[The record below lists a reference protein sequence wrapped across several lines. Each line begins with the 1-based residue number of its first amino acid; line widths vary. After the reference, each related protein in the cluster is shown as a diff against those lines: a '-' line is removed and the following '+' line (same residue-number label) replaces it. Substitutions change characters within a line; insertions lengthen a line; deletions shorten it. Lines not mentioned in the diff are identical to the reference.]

1 MVQTRSAAKRQQAE
15 ELQGLATVSPKNLAR
30 EATVVEITPSATG
43 LGTHTHIRWLRPPQ
57 GPNEIPEILSPDL
70 TLDSRFLTPAP
81 ETPVSLRT
89 PPRLS
94 RQRRIGNPGIFNT
107 GTTLRFN
114 LFRHEVEHIVES
126 ARVHDRDLLTE
137 FERYSQDVEGTSS
150 DPTPT
155 DTFGNI
161 LQDRTLV
168 LRSPFP
174 GTHVEGSTPPP
185 NLGPHGTHLTFPLNN
200 NNFNPTSNQ
209 GNDTGPEKAA
219 LQLGPHGTHLDI
231 SQDDVTSQ
239 SGDLL
244 IIGKVRGLG
253 PSDTVLIGLDGQAL
267 LSREFDSEQATTNS
281 CQY

>member
-1 MVQTRSAAKRQQAE
+1 MVQTRSASKRQQAE
-15 ELQGLATVSPKNLAR
+15 EGVQTVPKNLVR
-30 EATVVEITPSATG
+30 EATVVEITTSTTG
-43 LGTHTHIRWLRPPQ
+43 LGTHIRWLRPSQ
-57 GPNEIPEILSPDL
+57 GPNEIPELLSPDL

-81 ETPVSLRT
+81 ETPVSMKA

-114 LFRHEVEHIVES
+114 LFRHEVEQIVES

-161 LQDRTLV
+161 LQHRTLV

-174 GTHVEGSTPPP
+174 VGTHMERSTPPK
-185 NLGPHGTHLTFPLNN
+185 LGPHGTHLTFPLNN
-200 NNFNPTSNQ
+200 NFSPN
-209 GNDTGPEKAA
+209 TGHAA
-219 LQLGPHGTHLDI
+219 ARQLGPHGTHLDI

-239 SGDLL
+239 SADRL
-244 IIGKVRGLG
+244 ITRQVRGLG
-253 PSDTVLIGLDGQAL
+253 PSDTVLIGPDGQAL
-267 LSREFDSEQATTNS
+267 VPGTRLGAG
-281 CQY
+281 Y